1 MKLKTY
7 RATSM
12 ADALAEVRSDLGPDA
27 VILHTRS
34 FKSGALLGFGG
45 KPMVEITASDAETRD
60 AANGKQAPR
69 PGARTTSAGTYTATP
84 GASRPVS
91 SVEAKPE
98 PPQVVVPSGVEIPSA
113 ARAKTEPKTAAPT
126 PPPAPNPVDSN
137 RDRDALLGA
146 PPARPAAKPAPNP
159 APVQAPKPVAQ
170 PVAPTPVAKVQAPR
184 PTPASKPVPT
194 EESALANEVAELKKM
209 MGQVLQSARQ
219 TAVAVGQSGV
229 KVTPGATSGPLFDIY
244 ARLIDQDVDAD
255 LAEDIAAAARDQLD
269 SGELADPQVVRETV
283 LRLLADMIPI
293 KLERPAS
300 LAQRRAADPNAGTLS
315 PRRIA
320 LIGPTGVGKT
330 TTVAK
335 LAATY
340 KLRYGVSVGLV
351 TIDTYRI
358 AAVEQLRTYA
368 SIIGLPIQVVNTPD
382 EMRRAIDELRE
393 CDAVFIDTAGRSQN
407 DAGRLGELDAF
418 IKAAEPDETHLVLS
432 STASVNTLTRIAERF
447 MPLGPDRCMLTKLDE
462 AVTFGVIVGLCRRVG
477 LPLSFVT
484 TGQEVPD
491 HIEPAR
497 PDRLARLVLDGPK
510 SDARSNA

>member
-1 MKLKTY
+1 MKLKTF
-7 RATSM
+7 RANSM
-12 ADALAEVRSDLGPDA
+12 ADALAEVRRDLGPDA

-34 FKSGALLGFGG
+34 FKSGALLGLGG
-45 KPMVEITASDAETRD
+45 RPMVEITASDAETRD
-60 AANGKQAPR
+60 SGNGSPAR
-69 PGARTTSAGTYTATP
+69 PGARTTNAGTYNATP
-84 GASRPVS
+84 GASRPVAK
-91 SVEAKPE
+91 VEAKPE
-98 PPQVVVPSGVEIPSA
+98 PPQVVVPTGVQLPSNH
-113 ARAKTEPKTAAPT
+113 RPQVEVRPAPT
-126 PPPAPNPVDSN
+126 PNATPAPIQTPK
-137 RDRDALLGA
+137 LETPTEHA
-146 PPARPAAKPAPNP
+146 PSLTPAPRAVEP
-159 APVQAPKPVAQ
+159 KHPVQPQAPKP
-170 PVAPTPVAKVQAPR
+170 APR
-184 PTPASKPVPT
+184 PARAMPASPPPAQKAT
-194 EESALANEVAELKKM
+194 QDNEALASEVAELKKM

-219 TAVAVGQSGV
+219 TAVAVGQSGAN
-229 KVTPGATSGPLFDIY
+229 VTPGATTGPLFDIY

-255 LAEDIAAAARDQLD
+255 LAEDIAALVRDQLNAD
-269 SGELADPQVVRETV
+269 ELADAQVVRETV
-283 LRLLADMIPI
+283 LRHLADMIPI

-300 LAQRRAADPNAGTLS
+300 LAQRRAADPNSSSLA

-368 SIIGLPIQVVNTPD
+368 SIIGLPIQVVNTPA
-382 EMRRAIDELRE
+382 EMRQAIEELRE
-393 CDAVFIDTAGRSQN
+393 CDTIFIDTAGRSQN
-407 DAGRLGELDAF
+407 DAGRLGELNAF
-418 IKAAEPDETHLVLS
+418 IEAAQPDETHLVLS

-462 AVTFGVIVGLCRRVG
+462 GVTFGVIVGLCRRVG

-510 SDARSNA
+510 SDSGSPA

>member
-1 MKLKTY
+1 MKLKTF
-7 RATSM
+7 RANSM
-12 ADALAEVRSDLGPDA
+12 ADALADVRRDLGPDA

-34 FKSGALLGFGG
+34 FKAGALLGIGG
-45 KPMVEITASDAETRD
+45 KPMVEITASNAETREP
-60 AANGKQAPR
+60 ANGSPAPR
-69 PGARTTSAGTYTATP
+69 PGARPTTAGTYTATP
-84 GASRPVS
+84 GAPRPAA
-91 SVEAKPE
+91 SVESKPE
-98 PPQVVVPSGVEIPSA
+98 PPQVVVPTGVELPSGT
-113 ARAKTEPKTAAPT
+113 RPKVEPRPTPKPAPTAAAPT
-126 PPPAPNPVDSN
+126 PAHKPEPTPKPAAPAPEPVPQP
-137 RDRDALLGA
+137 A
-146 PPARPAAKPAPNP
+146 PTQRPQPSAPHPVATTPRPAIAALH
-159 APVQAPKPVAQ
+159 APKDD
-170 PVAPTPVAKVQAPR
+170 
-184 PTPASKPVPT
+184 
-194 EESALANEVAELKKM
+194 SALAHEVAELKKM

-219 TAVAVGQSGV
+219 TAVAVGQSGA

-283 LRLLADMIPI
+283 LRLLADMIPV

-300 LAQRRAADPNAGTLS
+300 LAQRRASDPNAGSLS

-368 SIIGLPIQVVNTPD
+368 SIIGLPIQVVNTPE
-382 EMRRAIDELRE
+382 EMRRAIDELQE
-393 CDAVFIDTAGRSQN
+393 CDTIFIDTAGRSQN

-418 IKAAEPDETHLVLS
+418 IKAAQPDETHLVLS

-510 SDARSNA
+510 PGSGSPA

>member
-1 MKLKTY
+1 MKLKTF
-7 RATSM
+7 RANSM
-12 ADALAEVRSDLGPDA
+12 ADALADVRRDLGPDA

-34 FKSGALLGFGG
+34 FKSGSLLGIGG
-45 KPMVEITASDAETRD
+45 KPMVEITASNAEARD
-60 AANGKQAPR
+60 AAHGSPTPR
-69 PGARTTSAGTYTATP
+69 PGARPTSAGTYTATP
-84 GASRPVS
+84 GAPRPVA
-91 SVEAKPE
+91 SVESKPE
-98 PPQVVVPSGVEIPSA
+98 PPQVVVPTGVELPSA
-113 ARAKTEPKTAAPT
+113 SRPQVEPRPVSKPDPKPAATTAPALEPKPKPEPKPRPIAPAPAPAPRQRAAPAPSQPTAA
-126 PPPAPNPVDSN
+126 SN
-137 RDRDALLGA
+137 
-146 PPARPAAKPAPNP
+146 
-159 APVQAPKPVAQ
+159 APKDD
-170 PVAPTPVAKVQAPR
+170 
-184 PTPASKPVPT
+184 
-194 EESALANEVAELKKM
+194 SALAGEVAELKKM

-219 TAVAVGQSGV
+219 TAVAVGQSGA

-255 LAEDIAAAARDQLD
+255 LAEDIAAAARDLLD
-269 SGELADPQVVRETV
+269 SGELADQQVVRETV
-283 LRLLADMIPI
+283 LRLLSDMIPI

-300 LAQRRAADPNAGTLS
+300 LAQRRAADPNAGTLT

-368 SIIGLPIQVVNTPD
+368 SIIGLPIQVVNTPE

-393 CDAVFIDTAGRSQN
+393 CDTVFIDTAGRSQN

-418 IKAAEPDETHLVLS
+418 IKAAQPDETHLVLS

-510 SDARSNA
+510 PDGGGPA